1 VARDGSG
8 VVVRGG
14 SIQISFQFEGRQHRP
29 TLRTADGRPL
39 APTASNLKHAARLR
53 ADIRAKIR
61 AGVFVWSDHFGSN
74 NRAGGTTI
82 GDQLAVWLRVTP
94 GAASTREL
102 RSHVARFWEQH
113 IGDLPLSG
121 VKRSDILAA
130 LAKRPLWSGASINN
144 HVSGLRQAFA
154 LAVADG
160 ALPENPC
167 KGIAKAKYQTPPPDP
182 FTLDEVDQIVSAAP
196 CRELVEF
203 RFFTGL
209 RTSEVCGLRWSSVD
223 FQRDEISVR
232 EAVVRGVAKAETK
245 TGKARTVAL
254 NQRARAALQRQ
265 KARTF
270 VQGADARVFADEM
283 GGVTWISDKHFTDSV
298 WRPLLKRLGL
308 RYRPPNDTR
317 HTYATMLLMSGC
329 TPAYAAGQMGHSK
342 EIFFRVYAK
351 WIDGAHN
358 TREADRLAAFIE
370 RKTA

>member
-8 VVVRGG
+8 VVVRGD
-14 SIQISFQFEGRQHRP
+14 SIQISFQFEGRQCRL
-29 TLRTADGRPL
+29 TLRTSDGRVM
-39 APTASNLKHAARLR
+39 APTPANLKHATRLR
-53 ADIRAKIR
+53 ADIVTKIR
-61 AGVFVWSDHFGSN
+61 AGVFVWTDHFGPG
-74 NRAGGTTI
+74 NRAGGTTVA
-82 GDQLAVWLRVTP
+82 DQLAVWLRVTP

-102 RSHVARFWEQH
+102 RGHVARFWEQH
-113 IGDLPLSG
+113 IGKLPLSG

-144 HVSGLRQAFA
+144 HTSGLRQAFA

-160 ALPENPC
+160 ALAENPC
-167 KGIAKAKYQTPPPDP
+167 RGIAKAKYQTPPPDP
-182 FTLDEVDQIVSAAP
+182 FTLEEAEQIVAAAP

-203 RFFTGL
+203 RLFTGL

-223 FQRDEISVR
+223 FRRREISVR
-232 EAVVRGVAKAETK
+232 EAVVRGAEKAETK

-254 NQRARAALQRQ
+254 NPRALAALQRQ

-270 VQGADARVFADEM
+270 LHGTDSRVFADSH
-283 GGVTWISDKHFTDSV
+283 GGVTWISDKQFTDSV

-308 RYRPPNDTR
+308 RYRPPNDAR

-329 TPAYAAGQMGHSK
+329 KPAYAAGQMGHSK
-342 EIFFRVYAK
+342 EVFFRTYAR
-351 WIDGAHN
+351 WIDGDHN